1 MAISMQSICNHTCQ
15 CSRLKRRSY
24 GASYGIGSGLPG
36 RRQSTSCH
44 QWRSHSAHSRGR
56 TSRRPRAKASAKA
69 LRSTR
74 RLTCMQGGRCNQHA
88 MREVQSAFNEGGA
101 ASMQNRGRCHSH
113 ALNVPSA
120 CIQGGSS
127 HIERPHEATPGRA
140 RARNLLIRQ
149 LHSRARA
156 APGGSNGPRTDC
168 RCEGRRPCSPL

>member
-1 MAISMQSICNHTCQ
+1 VQSARGGSPACNEGGAIS
-15 CSRLKRRSY
+15 
-24 GASYGIGSGLPG
+24 
-36 RRQSTSCH
+36 
-44 QWRSHSAHSRGR
+44 
-56 TSRRPRAKASAKA
+56 
-69 LRSTR
+69 
-74 RLTCMQGGRCNQHA
+74 MQGGRCNQHA
-88 MREVQSAFNEGGA
+88 MREVQPACNEGGA

-168 RCEGRRPCSPL
+168 RCEGRRPCSPLRRRLQERKTRRNSSVGPTRRQMQSAAISRNQPPSTHP